1 MRKGKKAGK
10 NRNVLAL
17 LVVFVLIAVVGFEL
31 VQVYD
36 DLRAKRTEKN
46 ISTQQ
51 LEDLQQENASLQAD
65 LDRSDDPSFYEELAR
80 EQLGLAQEGERIFY
94 DVNN

>member
-17 LVVFVLIAVVGFEL
+17 LVIFVLIVVVGFEL
-31 VQVYD
+31 IQVYG
-36 DLRAKRTEKN
+36 DLSAKRAEEN
-46 ISTQQ
+46 ASAQQ
-51 LEDLQQENASLQAD
+51 LEELQQKNASLQAD